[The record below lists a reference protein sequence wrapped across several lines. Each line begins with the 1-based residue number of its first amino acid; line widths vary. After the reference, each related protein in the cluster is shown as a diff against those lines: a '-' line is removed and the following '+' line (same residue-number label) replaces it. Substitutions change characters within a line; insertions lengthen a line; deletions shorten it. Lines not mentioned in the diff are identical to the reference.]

1 MNKTYEIQ
9 IVGRVDSCY
18 DEKWGTPRQGKYGS
32 SSLATI
38 NLNTQVFTRDELQ
51 ALEEYSHVILI
62 FIFNLNKTKHPQKKG
77 CSYDAFE
84 YNYFFCQNAKVTP
97 PKIDNGEKRGCLA
110 TRSPHRPTP
119 IGLTVCNIVKI
130 DLYNMKLKVGN
141 VDIVYGTPIIE
152 ILPYSH
158 KYSICTNSISTPNWV
173 NPKKN
178 KESAKLSIYFSLASF
193 FDISTISHEK
203 REDSNIHFFEDGA
216 SSVNFDKL
224 LCFIIDILKI
234 DPRSRYSK
242 KKTSHKLF
250 GIKLF
255 NNFQLIYFH
264 HERYIK
270 VIRFIRIDNLII
282 KGLNPRTVNWYN
294 RLINFVV
301 IDY

>member
-1 MNKTYEIQ
+1 MNNTHEIQ

-18 DEKWGTPRQGKYGS
+18 NEKWGTPRQGKYGS

-38 NLNTQVFTRDELQ
+38 NLNTLVFTRDELQ
-51 ALEEYSHVILI
+51 VLEEYSHAILI
-62 FIFNLNKTKHPQKKG
+62 FIFNLNKTKYSQKKG
-77 CSYDAFE
+77 RSYDTFTDK
-84 YNYFFCQNAKVTP
+84 YFFCQNAKVTP

-130 DLYNMKLKVGN
+130 DLYNMKIKVGN
-141 VDIVYGTPIIE
+141 VDIIDGTPIIE
-152 ILPYSH
+152 ILPYTH
-158 KYSICTNSISTPNWV
+158 KYSVCTISVSIPDWV

-178 KESAKLSIYFSLASF
+178 KDSVKLSVYFSLASF

-216 SSVNFDKL
+216 SSINFNKL
-224 LCFIIDILKI
+224 LCFIAEILNI

-264 HERYIK
+264 HEKCIK
-270 VIRFIRIDNLII
+270 VIRFLRIDNLIV
-282 KGLNPRTVNWYN
+282 KGLNPRTVNWYS
-294 RLINFVV
+294 RLTNF
-301 IDY
+301 IIIES